1 MTKRTLAAVPAIAFA
16 MIGSTV
22 ALAAPTAKRM
32 FIRIGESRTFSRVE
46 LHPGATVSCSF
57 GGHTLTVR
65 TPSGSATGGGAL
77 FPGTSAVRFHLNIS
91 EKTGNEYIV
100 RCERGGNHWS
110 ALARALAL

>member
-1 MTKRTLAAVPAIAFA
+1 MSKLTLAAVQVIAFA

-22 ALAAPTAKRM
+22 AVAAPASKRVV
-32 FIRIGESRTFSRVE
+32 IRIGESRTFSRVE
-46 LHPGATVSCSF
+46 LRPGATVSCSF

-65 TPSGSATGGGAL
+65 TPSGTATGGGAL

-91 EKTGNEYIV
+91 KKTGDEYIA
-100 RCERGGNHWS
+100 RCGRGGNHWS